1 MGEKWPRLALGLIAL
16 LFWRPCFG
24 AAGGQPQDVTKRL
37 TVRPGG
43 QAAGAVELHLLPKP
57 QELTDADAFP
67 LYAKALKALPKGLD
81 WNKIKGWRQIP
92 VSQLPK
98 DDVASVLR
106 QFDASMPL
114 LEQAAKCK
122 KCDWPLSTE
131 GDASVDLNACRNLMS
146 LVALKARSQLAGG
159 DYASCVRTL
168 GTGLALAR
176 HLNAGPSA
184 IHVLVGVA
192 AGAIVFG
199 EIESYVQ
206 QPGAPSL
213 EAAIRALPKPLFDE
227 KHSDFFG
234 MDEAGRSRAQLV
246 VSRAN
251 RQVIAL
257 QYIETLR
264 LSTTKAGKWPQTLDE
279 LKANLPNDPVT
290 GKPFSYKR
298 VSDTQVILEG
308 PLAKGGDAKDTI
320 RYELTMGK

>member
-1 MGEKWPRLALGLIAL
+1 MRMSRMNWM
-16 LFWRPCFG
+16 
-24 AAGGQPQDVTKRL
+24 AASAMSFVVCASAGTATQQPQDTTKKL
-37 TVRPGG
+37 TFHP
-43 QAAGAVELHLLPKP
+43 AGRSTGTADLQLLPRP

-67 LYAKALKALPKGLD
+67 LYDKAVKSLPKDLD
-81 WNKIKGWRQIP
+81 GNKIKSWRQMP
-92 VSQLPK
+92 VNQLPK

-106 QFDASMPL
+106 QLDASMPL

-122 KCDWPLSTE
+122 RCDLPLFVE
-131 GDASVDLNACRNLMS
+131 GDASFDLNACRNLVF
-146 LVALKARSQLAGG
+146 LLALKARSQLAGG

-192 AGAIVFG
+192 AGAIVYG
-199 EIESYVQ
+199 EIELYVQ

-213 EAAIRALPKPLFDE
+213 EPAIRAIPKPLFNE
-227 KHSDFFG
+227 KHSDFYG
-234 MDEAGRSRAQLV
+234 VDEASRSRAQLV

-251 RQVIAL
+251 RHVIAL

-264 LSTTKAGKWPQTLDE
+264 LYATKAGKWPQTIDE
-279 LKANLPNDPVT
+279 LKAGLPNDPAA

-298 VSDTQVILEG
+298 VSDTQAILEG
-308 PLAKGGDAKDTI
+308 PMAKGGDAKDAV